1 MKARRAT
8 AGRYAKALFEIAR
21 ETNQV
26 EAVGRDLALFRDA
39 FDAQPALR
47 DVLLRPWIKPEE
59 RRGVATEIATRA
71 GCSRAVQGF
80 IGLVASRARMD
91 HLPEIVEAYRDLAD
105 KAAGQVRATVRT
117 AVPLTEEDRRQLAAR
132 LGQRLGKTVLL
143 EERVDP
149 GLLGGFVAEIGSL
162 ILDGSVNGQLQ
173 RMRERLLRG

>member
-1 MKARRAT
+1 VKARRAT

-21 ETNQV
+21 ETGQIDV
-26 EAVGRDLALFRDA
+26 IGRDLAQFQEVFA
-39 FDAQPALR
+39 TEPALQG
-47 DVLLRPWIKPEE
+47 VLLRPWIKPED
-59 RRGVATEIATRA
+59 RHAVATEIAARA

-80 IGLVASRARMD
+80 LGLVASRARMD
-91 HLPEIVEAYRDLAD
+91 HLTEIVEAYRDLAD

-117 AVPLTEEDRRQLAAR
+117 AVPLTDEDKRQLAAR

-143 EERVDP
+143 EETVDKN
-149 GLLGGFVAEIGSL
+149 LLGGFVAEIGSL